1 MSSKPIAQLCSSL
14 LFFAAIL
21 LFMWLTLPDAK
32 AQEALSLE
40 KAIAIALEKNYSIRI
55 AEKRVAIAKNDN
67 TLGNAGFLPS
77 VTAITQKNFTSSHLR
92 QDFFNALQAPLDR
105 AGVNNNNSNSG
116 VALAWTIF
124 DGLGMFVSQDRLRQ
138 LEQAG
143 RTNAK
148 ITIENTVAQ
157 VSSAY
162 YEIIRQYQRVRALR
176 NALDISKDRLE
187 LAKAYYEVGTG
198 SKVDY
203 INAQV
208 DYNGDTAAYIAQE
221 QVLRNS
227 KIDLNA
233 LLSRNPS
240 EDFTLPDTLM
250 KRRAIAVEELRQSL
264 LAQNPNLVLAA
275 QQRRIAELD
284 IKALSAQQY
293 PQVDLLGGFNY
304 NTTNNQAGFGVRSAR
319 NDVWSYGARVSVN
332 LFDGFNQRRRIQNAR
347 INALISEDVEGDV
360 RNQLMAAFDQTYLN
374 YRNSLQLVAL
384 EEANFVLA
392 RQNVEIAFERYR
404 VGNSSSY
411 EFREVQR
418 NTVAAET
425 RLIEAEYN
433 AKLAEIEL
441 LRLSSKLLED
451 LAIRQ

>member
-1 MSSKPIAQLCSSL
+1 MLPKTIT
-14 LFFAAIL
+14 LFNRVAKFGILIL
-21 LFMWLTLPDAK
+21 LIISITSTFIK
-32 AQEALSLE
+32 AQNALSLE

-55 AEKRVAIAKNDN
+55 SEKRVVIAKNDN
-67 TLGNAGFLPS
+67 TLGNAGFLPIITG
-77 VTAITQKNFTSSHLR
+77 TAQKNFTSSHLR
-92 QDFFNALQAPLDR
+92 QDFFNALQAPLDIS
-105 AGVNNNNSNSG
+105 GVNNNNSNTG
-116 VALAWTIF
+116 IALNWTIF
-124 DGLGMFVSQDRLRQ
+124 DGMGMFISQDRLQ
-138 LEQAG
+138 QIEDAG

-148 ITIENTVAQ
+148 ITIENTVAL

-187 LAKAYYEVGTG
+187 LAKAFYEVGTG

-221 QVLRNS
+221 QVLRIS
-227 KIDLNA
+227 KINLNT
-233 LLSRNPS
+233 LLATNLE
-240 EDFTLPDTLM
+240 EDFTIQDTIM
-250 KRRAIAVEELRQSL
+250 TRRDISVDELKQNL

-284 IKALSAQQY
+284 IKALTAQQY

-304 NTTNNQAGFGVRSAR
+304 NTTNNQAGFGVKKAR
-319 NDVWSYGARVSVN
+319 NDVWSYGARLSIN
-332 LFDGFNQRRRIQNAR
+332 IFDGLNQKRRIQNAR
-347 INALISEDVEGDV
+347 INALITEDIEGDT
-360 RNQLMAAFDQTYLN
+360 RNQLLATFDRTYLN
-374 YRNSLQLVAL
+374 YRNSLQLLVL
-384 EEANFVLA
+384 EEANFTLA

-404 VGNSSSY
+404 VGNSTSY

-418 NTVAAET
+418 NTVAAES

-441 LRLSSKLLED
+441 LRLSSKLLD
-451 LAIRQ
+451 DVATRQ